1 MVLALFGD
9 DVVRLGRMN
18 VLCGK
23 VGRVV
28 VNEVADVAAKS
39 AETSV
44 TPETA
49 GMVRA
54 LTSVQVLSCRET
66 GTAFGM
72 KACVRTLRQAA

>member
-1 MVLALFGD
+1 MVLARVD
-9 DVVRLGRMN
+9 EDVVRLGI
-18 VLCGK
+18 VSVFCGRG
-23 VGRVV
+23 VRVV